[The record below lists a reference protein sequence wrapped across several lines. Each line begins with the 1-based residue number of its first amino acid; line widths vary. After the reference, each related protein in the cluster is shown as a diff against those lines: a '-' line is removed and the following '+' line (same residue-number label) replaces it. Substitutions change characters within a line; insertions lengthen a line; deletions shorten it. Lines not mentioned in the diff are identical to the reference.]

1 MLLLMS
7 APTGH
12 AESCK
17 CSVLPSVYLTDIV
30 SYFPSDSVVTLHG
43 CVTVLPTSLCVVF
56 VQGLCPFFFLFGVL
70 ASGLSNSFQVVLI
83 RSKV

>member
-1 MLLLMS
+1 MS

-43 CVTVLPTSLCVVF
+43 CVTVLSTSLCVVF
-56 VQGLCPFFFLFGVL
+56 EWVCILSQGYIQDHHQRETHGEEDGTQVGVY
-70 ASGLSNSFQVVLI
+70 
-83 RSKV
+83 